1 MRLFRVGIFIGSIRC
16 REISL
21 ERNIENEVVTTIRNE
36 EKRLLGGLKG
46 YDEYIR
52 KIRFRLIPFIW

>member
-52 KIRFRLIPFIW
+52 KISFRLIPFIW